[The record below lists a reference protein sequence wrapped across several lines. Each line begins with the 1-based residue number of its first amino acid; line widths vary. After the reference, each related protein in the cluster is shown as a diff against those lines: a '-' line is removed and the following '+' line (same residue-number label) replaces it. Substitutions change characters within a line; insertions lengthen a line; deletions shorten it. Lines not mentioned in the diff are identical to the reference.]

1 MNTALRLLLCFSCY
15 QMTFSYASIV
25 VTPSRSQFYEYNK
38 VSISCEQF
46 RPGVWTVWGY
56 TDQRLRVS
64 ECGNEWGTLNRSTCT
79 LNTLKESSSGV
90 YWCESKHRD
99 SSNVINIAVT
109 TDSVILDIP
118 VLPVMEGQ
126 NVTLSCEDKGRPS
139 DTTASFFK
147 DGSLISTEPTGQLT
161 LHKVTKS
168 NEGAYK
174 CQPLNGKTSPSS
186 WLFIEDGSKP
196 ASLTVSP
203 DSSQLFEYKP
213 FSLSCGNNG
222 GSQGWT
228 IKRSPKNGKKI
239 SSCGDGWG
247 QLASSGC
254 KFSTA
259 KPTDS
264 AIYWCESPSKQR
276 SNSVHFTV
284 HDKDVILHSPALP
297 VDSGTDVTLSC
308 LLRTAS
314 NVSAVFY
321 KDNSR
326 INRTELTGH
335 MTLHHVTTADEGLYK
350 CNIRGHGE
358 SPSSWLF
365 VRAPRPSNP
374 SYFSPEILFLKLR
387 IIPVITLALFIY
399 LTYQNCRLRGRRPPL
414 PVRTSASRAADQ
426 ADYDDAV
433 GQVTTEH
440 QF

>member
-1 MNTALRLLLCFSCY
+1 
-15 QMTFSYASIV
+15 MTSSYASMV

-64 ECGNEWGTLNRSTCT
+64 ECGSDWGTLNRSTCT

-109 TDSVILDIP
+109 RDSVILDIP

-147 DGSLISTEPTGQLT
+147 DGSLISAEPTGQLT
-161 LHKVTKS
+161 LHKVSKS

-174 CQPLNGKTSPSS
+174 CQPVNGKTSPSS
-186 WLFIEDGSKP
+186 WLLIEDGSKP

-203 DSSQLFEYKP
+203 DSSQLFEYDS
-213 FSLSCGNNG
+213 FSLSCENISRPQEWKIKRNPNNG
-222 GSQGWT
+222 KQ
-228 IKRSPKNGKKI
+228 I

-254 KFSTA
+254 NILTA

-276 SNSVHFTV
+276 SNSVHITV
-284 HDKDVILHSPALP
+284 GISKDVILKSPALP
-297 VDSGTDVTLSC
+297 VNSGATVTLSC
-308 LLRTAS
+308 QTKTTPS
-314 NVSAVFY
+314 NLSANFY
-321 KDNSR
+321 KDGSL
-326 INRTELTGH
+326 IRTEPTGH
-335 MTLHHVTTADEGLYK
+335 MTLLHVTTSDEGLYR
-350 CNIRGHGE
+350 CNISGRGE

-365 VRAPRPSNP
+365 VRAAEHSDPHSSSTVTPLWTISH
-374 SYFSPEILFLKLR
+374 
-387 IIPVITLALFIY
+387 VAALFSFIY
-399 LTYQNCRLRGRRPPL
+399 PTYFIICCCRHRNKAGRSPPL
-414 PVRTSASRAADQ
+414 PARTSASRAAEEDE
-426 ADYDDAV
+426 ADYDDAM